1 VDLNAEAIQICQLSL
16 WIKTAARG
24 KQLTSVEENELV
36 QTFPSDFMPSYRMEA
51 EREHTHPV

>member
-24 KQLTSVEENELV
+24 KQLTSLDHTIREGKSVI
-36 QTFPSDFMPSYRMEA
+36 SDPA
-51 EREHTHPV
+51 VHPTAPAKVPAAR